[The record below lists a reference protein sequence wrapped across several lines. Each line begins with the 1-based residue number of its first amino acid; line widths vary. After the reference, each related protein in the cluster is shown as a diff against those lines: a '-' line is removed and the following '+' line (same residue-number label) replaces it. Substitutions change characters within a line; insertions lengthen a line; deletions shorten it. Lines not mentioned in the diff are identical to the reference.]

1 MNNNRSFIRHEIL
14 NIITLINF
22 LVIDL
27 EVDDKSK
34 EEILEH
40 LKMVALLIGEQD
52 LLVHGRPKAFFNQE
66 IDLDQMLWMIWDI
79 VEPEAKKK
87 KVKLAMT
94 PAGAT
99 VYADANVMKGGLE
112 AVLRYLFQ
120 ITKKI
125 HIEVTPSFLTMHYDG
140 PLIESMNKG
149 TLIQYLKEK
158 HSYPEIF
165 CRVGVELMRMNHFKL
180 KFEKGLITIHFPK
193 KK

>member
-1 MNNNRSFIRHEIL
+1 MDNKKAFIRHEIL
-14 NIITLINF
+14 NIITLVNF
-22 LVIDL
+22 LIIDSKMK
-27 EVDDKSK
+27 EKEK
-34 EEILEH
+34 EEILGH
-40 LKMVALLIGEQD
+40 LKMGALLIGEQD
-52 LLVHGRPKAFFNQE
+52 LFVDGRPKAFFNQA
-66 IDLDQMLWMIWDI
+66 IDLDQMLWMISDI

-99 VYADANVMKGGLE
+99 VYADANVLKGGLE
-112 AVLRYLFQ
+112 TMLRYLFQ

-140 PLIESMNKG
+140 PLIEGMNKG

-165 CRVGVELMRMNHFKL
+165 CRVSLELMRMNHFKL
-180 KFEKGLITIHFPK
+180 KFQKGLITIHFPK